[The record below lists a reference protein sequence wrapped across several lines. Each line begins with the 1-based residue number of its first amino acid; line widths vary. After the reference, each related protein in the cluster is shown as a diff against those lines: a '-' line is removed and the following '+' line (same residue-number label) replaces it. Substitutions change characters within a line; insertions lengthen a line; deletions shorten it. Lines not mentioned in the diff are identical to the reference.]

1 MAFADPQSVTINA
14 VAQSLP
20 RVSSSE
26 NAGVFRKDDGAYKLS
41 VAHAYNGKRVRHLI
55 RLDQTKT
62 AADVY
67 QPAVNAISSMST
79 HLVVDVPLVG
89 FTIVQQKYDVDGF
102 LAALSASSG
111 ALITKFLGGES

>member
-1 MAFADPQSVTINA
+1 MALADPQSVTINS

-26 NAGVFRKDDGAYKLS
+26 NAGIFRKDDGAYKLS
-41 VAHAYNGKRVRHLI
+41 VSHAYANSRVRHLV
-55 RLDQTKT
+55 RLDQVKT

-67 QPAVNAISSMST
+67 QPAVNAISKMSV
-79 HLVVDVPLVG
+79 HMVVDVPLVG

-111 ALITKFLGGES
+111 ALITKILGGES

>member
-1 MAFADPQSVTINA
+1 MALADPQSVTINA

-26 NAGVFRKDDGAYKLS
+26 NAGAFRKDDGAYKLTVS
-41 VAHAYNGKRVRHLI
+41 HAYQGTRVRHLI
-55 RLDQTKT
+55 RLDQAKT
-62 AADVY
+62 AADIY
-67 QPAVNAISSMST
+67 QPSVNTISKMST
-79 HLVVDVPLVG
+79 HMVVDVPLVG

-111 ALITKFLGGES
+111 ALITKLLGGES

>member
-1 MAFADPQSVTINA
+1 MALADPQTVTINSI
-14 VAQSLP
+14 AQTLA

-41 VAHAYNGKRVRHLI
+41 VNHAYSSSRIRHLI
-55 RLDQTKT
+55 RLDQAKT

-67 QPAVNAISSMST
+67 QPAVNSISKMSV
-79 HLVVDVPLVG
+79 HMVVDVPLVG

-102 LAALSASSG
+102 IAALSASSG
-111 ALITKFLGGES
+111 ALITKILGGEG